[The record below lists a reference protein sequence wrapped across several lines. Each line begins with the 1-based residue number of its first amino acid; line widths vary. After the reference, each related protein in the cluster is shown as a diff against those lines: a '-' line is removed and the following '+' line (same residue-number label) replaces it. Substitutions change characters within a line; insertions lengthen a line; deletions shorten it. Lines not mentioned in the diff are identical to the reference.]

1 MIEQSMEA
9 VKFHLKKLLR
19 FCFDRVNRILLLV
32 VIGLLLMLILLFKVG
47 EKRVKASLA
56 EQMLYREQVI
66 ARAGARSIEHFLSDV
81 GRMLR
86 IEAVDAKILGFGS
99 MAEARMDEMIGQWQ
113 DTALV
118 DLILVDEKG
127 EVLYVTDKEGRKTSR
142 LGTWVDDRDYFLWGQ
157 TAEAGDV
164 FIGEP
169 IKVKGGSYKDQ
180 SMVPVVVS
188 IIKNGQ
194 FKGVLGGGVL
204 LSELIEEYLEPL
216 RISDK
221 TQAHLLNF
229 EDKIIGST
237 WPDFVGTSLA
247 QHREADGWNEETARG
262 LEALVEEVDKT
273 GEGRVGVRLKA
284 IDGEEIEQVLLA
296 VSTIYLNNF
305 ERDGAGEAKR
315 WFLTVETPRR
325 DILSFFASFKANLMV
340 ALTFFLF
347 SILTFSFLLI
357 LIVRITQRDS
367 YEEGFRKGRGLK
379 KK

>member
-1 MIEQSMEA
+1 MEA